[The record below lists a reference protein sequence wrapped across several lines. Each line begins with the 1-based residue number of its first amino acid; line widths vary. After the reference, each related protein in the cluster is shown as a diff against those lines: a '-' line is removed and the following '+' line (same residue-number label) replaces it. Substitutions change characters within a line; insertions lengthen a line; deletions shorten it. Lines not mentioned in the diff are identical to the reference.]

1 MMGDKVFY
9 NRAALQPEI
18 MRLYREMLLG
28 LRDQSRKAVIL
39 SLWKSLVVLAIL
51 LGGCAAQQE
60 RVERERK
67 TVVEFNESQVIV
79 MTGDLNQSYKI
90 LGQINYTDLVSG
102 ETIDTNHI
110 NARLRRMA
118 IDRYQDQVDAIIRVA
133 STTNSSGGFVVSA
146 EAVEIKGPCS
156 FCRHKELVEV
166 ANDETTNR
174 SIAVPSGDL
183 TGVWIGNFT
192 VGCVPPLASATCLR
206 REDISFTFVQH
217 NSTVTGFYE
226 CSFSDHP
233 CISQQH
239 GGRVMRIDRTPH
251 MPLIK
256 VRMDDG
262 GNCTFG
268 VTAHKDNE
276 MSGGCICFEV
286 WGQARKGWWHVKRS
300 Y

>member
-1 MMGDKVFY
+1 MV
-9 NRAALQPEI
+9 LQ
-18 MRLYREMLLG
+18 
-28 LRDQSRKAVIL
+28 
-39 SLWKSLVVLAIL
+39 
-51 LGGCAAQQE
+51 
-60 RVERERK
+60 
-67 TVVEFNESQVIV
+67 FNESQMMVV
-79 MTGDLNQSYKI
+79 TGELAQSYKI
-90 LGQINYTDLVSG
+90 LGQINYTDPVSG

-118 IDRYQDQVDAIIRVA
+118 IDRYRDQVDAIIHVA
-133 STTNSSGGFVVSA
+133 STTNSSGGFEVSG

-156 FCRHKELVEV
+156 FCRHKESVDV
-166 ANDETTNR
+166 ADDETTNR
-174 SIAVPSGDL
+174 STAPPGGDL

-192 VGCVPPLASATCLR
+192 VGCVPPLASPKCLR

-217 NSTVTGFYE
+217 DSTVTGFYQ
-226 CSFSDHP
+226 CSFRDHP

-239 GGRVMRIDRTPH
+239 GGRVMRVDPTPH

-262 GNCTFG
+262 ASCTFG
-268 VTAHKDNE
+268 VTAHKEHE

-286 WGQARKGWWHVKRS
+286 WGQPRKGWWHVKRN